1 MINEKRKE
9 NDISELPLVFV
20 DMIIAKVNDD
30 SGEKF
35 SNKMSS
41 TLIRE
46 FLAISSNI

>member
-9 NDISELPLVFV
+9 NNLNELPLVFV
-20 DMIIAKVNDD
+20 DMIIAKVNEDTT
-30 SGEKF
+30 EQF

-46 FLAISSNI
+46 YLNN

>member
-9 NDISELPLVFV
+9 NQIPELPLVFV
-20 DMIIAKVNDD
+20 DMIIAKVNENT
-30 SGEKF
+30 GEEF

-46 FLAISSNI
+46 FLAKSSNI